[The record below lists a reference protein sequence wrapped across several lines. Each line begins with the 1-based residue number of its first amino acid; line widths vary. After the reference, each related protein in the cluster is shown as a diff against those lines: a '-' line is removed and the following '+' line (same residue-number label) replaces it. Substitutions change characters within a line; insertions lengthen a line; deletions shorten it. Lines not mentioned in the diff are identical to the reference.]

1 MDENDLLEMGRTLTE
16 KFKKF
21 EEERKL
27 HEARVAAFQ
36 RYMVMLYTYSREL
49 DMLVGSDPGYPLI
62 IKFMIERLRGITSQ
76 LLFKE
81 SRSPDDDDDTFDMY
95 LQ

>member
-1 MDENDLLEMGRTLTE
+1 MDEGDLLEMGKTLTE

-21 EEERKL
+21 EIEKKNFEN
-27 HEARVAAFQ
+27 RVAAFQ
-36 RYMVMLYTYSREL
+36 RYMVILYTYSREL

-76 LLFKE
+76 LLFQQSQNDE
-81 SRSPDDDDDTFDMY
+81 DDEGFQMY
-95 LQ
+95 L

>member
-1 MDENDLLEMGRTLTE
+1 MDEGDLLEMGKTLTE

-21 EEERKL
+21 EEEKKIF
-27 HEARVAAFQ
+27 ENRVAAFQ
-36 RYMVMLYTYSREL
+36 RYMVILYTYSREL

-76 LLFKE
+76 LLFQQSQNNE
-81 SRSPDDDDDTFDMY
+81 DDEGFQMY
-95 LQ
+95 L

>member
-1 MDENDLLEMGRTLTE
+1 MGKTLTE

-21 EEERKL
+21 EIEKKNFEN
-27 HEARVAAFQ
+27 RVAAFQ
-36 RYMVMLYTYSREL
+36 RYMVILYTYSREL

-76 LLFKE
+76 LLFQQSQNDE
-81 SRSPDDDDDTFDMY
+81 DDEGFQMY
-95 LQ
+95 L